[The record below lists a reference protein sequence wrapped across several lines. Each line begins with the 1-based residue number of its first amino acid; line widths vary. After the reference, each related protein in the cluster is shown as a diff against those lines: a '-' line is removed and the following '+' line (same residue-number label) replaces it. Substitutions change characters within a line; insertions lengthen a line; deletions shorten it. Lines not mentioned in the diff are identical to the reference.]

1 MIKKLQILVL
11 AVLLFSFANAS
22 AEVKTVELAAPNSA
36 VSTFYNFETGVV
48 KQDSVAKWDLAFMT
62 GMDAAVRI
70 NDLASLWLVPT
81 KNIDDFGKPLDTT
94 GMSTWQSLYNSDT
107 TYNIG
112 AFNLGIDGFDTG
124 LGDYGWGAY
133 DQQTHL
139 TLGTKLYVIRTAAG
153 FKQIAIE
160 SMISGVF
167 TVKYC
172 NLDGTNPK
180 TVEVDKKAF
189 GNRMFVYYSLKNEA
203 IYDREPDAA
212 DWDLVWGKYLGRT
225 LNPSTGSL
233 AWYSLT
239 GMRQNVRQVP
249 IGAPDRIPAGVR
261 VAEVDS
267 VDFAT
272 VATPTNDKFGGH
284 INEIGDDWKTF
295 VNATFSY
302 VYKPNVYFAQRFDN
316 KGVPS
321 GNIYKLGFTKFSGG
335 NAVSTTFS
343 QEKVIANSVEENPV
357 LSNFALYPNLVN
369 QGENINLIY
378 TAKSSDMNANFSIVN
393 VLGERLATY
402 SFTTNQDFKTVALPT
417 QNLSAGVYWLV
428 FDNQKRSSI
437 KFIVR

>member
-11 AVLLFSFANAS
+11 AVLLFSFANAN

-81 KNIDDFGKPLDTT
+81 KNIDDFGKPLDTS
-94 GMSTWQSLYNSDT
+94 GIGTWQSLYNSDT

-112 AFNLGIDGFDTG
+112 AFNLGLDGFDSGT
-124 LGDYGWGAY
+124 GDYGWGAY
-133 DQQTHL
+133 DMQSHG
-139 TLGTKLYVIRTAAG
+139 TLGTKLYVIKTTAG
-153 FKQIAIE
+153 YKQITIE
-160 SMISGVF
+160 SMMGGIYTF
-167 TVKYC
+167 KFA

-180 TVEVDKKAF
+180 TVEVDKKEF

-203 IYDREPDAA
+203 TYDREPDAA

-225 LNPSTGSL
+225 PAPTGGF

-239 GMRQNVRQVP
+239 GMRQNVRQVSAG
-249 IGAPDRIPAGVR
+249 GAERIPAGIR

-267 VDFAT
+267 VEFAT
-272 VATPTNDKFGGH
+272 VATPVNEKFGGH

-295 VNATFSY
+295 VQATFSY
-302 VYKPNVYFAQRFDN
+302 SYKPNVFFAQRFDN
-316 KGVPS
+316 KGIPS
-321 GNIYKLGFTKFSGG
+321 GNIYKLGFTSFVGSPKFS
-335 NAVSTTFS
+335 ATFS
-343 QEKVIANSVEENPV
+343 QEKVTTSSVEENPV

-369 QGENINLIY
+369 KGDNINLIY
-378 TAKSSDMNANFSIVN
+378 SAKATDLTANFSIVN
-393 VLGERLATY
+393 VLGETLATY
-402 SFTTNQDFKTVALPT
+402 SFATNQDFKAVALPT
-417 QNLSAGVYWLV
+417 QNLSAGIYWLV
-428 FDNQKRSSI
+428 FDNQKSASI

>member
-1 MIKKLQILVL
+1 MIKKLQVLVL
-11 AVLLFSFANAS
+11 TVLVFGFAVVKS
-22 AEVKTVELAAPNSA
+22 EVKTVELAAPNSA

-62 GMDAAVRI
+62 GMDAGIRI
-70 NDLASLWLVPT
+70 NDLASLWLVPS
-81 KNIDDFGKPLDTT
+81 KNIDDFGKPLDTA
-94 GMSTWQSLYNSDT
+94 GISTWESLYNSDT

-139 TLGTKLYVIRTAAG
+139 TLGTKLFVIRTSAG
-153 FKQIAIE
+153 YKQIAIE

-180 TVEVDKKAF
+180 TVEVDKKAYSP
-189 GNRMFVYYSLKNEA
+189 RMFVYYSLSTET
-203 IYDREPDAA
+203 IYDREPDATN
-212 DWDLVWGKYLGRT
+212 WDLVWGKYLGRT
-225 LNPSTGSL
+225 AAPTGGF

-239 GMRQNVRQVP
+239 GMRQNVRPVP
-249 IGAPDRIPAGVR
+249 AGPNGRIPAGVR
-261 VAEVDS
+261 IAQVDS
-267 VDFAT
+267 VEFAT
-272 VATPTNDKFGGH
+272 VATPDNDKFGGN

-295 VNATFSY
+295 VQATFSY
-302 VYKPNVYFAQRFDN
+302 SYKPSVYFAQRFDN
-316 KGVPS
+316 TGTPS
-321 GNIYKLGFTKFSGG
+321 GNIYKLSFTKFSGG
-335 NAVSTTFS
+335 NSVSTTFS

-357 LSNFALYPNLVN
+357 LNNFALYPNLVN

-378 TAKSSDMNANFSIVN
+378 SAKSNDLNANFSIVN
-393 VLGERLATY
+393 VLGETMAKY
-402 SFTTNQDFKTVALPT
+402 SFATNQDFKTVALPT